1 MWAIVSDEKRICL
14 GQITGAHGI
23 RGEIRIRAHTEA
35 PEDIIAYGPLESEAG
50 DRRFALSKV
59 RATKG
64 GIIARVDGVGDRNQ
78 AEALKGALLYVDR
91 DRLPDQEDGTWYHA
105 DLIGLV
111 ALDSQG
117 SALGEVVAV
126 QNYGAGDLL
135 EVRPN
140 DGGSTVLIPFT
151 EEVVPDID
159 LANGRLIVMP
169 PEGLFE
175 E

>member
-1 MWAIVSDEKRICL
+1 MSDEKRICL

-23 RGEIRIRAHTEA
+23 RGEIRIRAHTEV
-35 PEDIIAYGPLESEAG
+35 PEDITAYGPLESEAG
-50 DRRFALSKV
+50 DRRFALSGV
-59 RATKG
+59 RPTKG

-91 DRLPDQEDGTWYHA
+91 DKLPEQGDGTWYHA

-111 ALDSQG
+111 ALDG
-117 SALGEVVAV
+117 RGAALGEIVAV
-126 QNYGAGDLL
+126 PNYGAGDLL
-135 EVRPN
+135 EIRPS
-140 DGGSTVLIPFT
+140 DGGATVLVPFT
-151 EEVVPDID
+151 EEVVPDVD
-159 LANGRLIVMP
+159 LASGWLLVVP